1 MEIIFHSSLFIVMY
15 NYTAPGNVPK
25 KIHKKYKIMV
35 DIEGAPWYNKSIE
48 REVKEM
54 AYEEVLK
61 DLDRLEEKMDKV
73 LKELEEI
80 RKEHNERV
88 RGKELKK
95 K

>member
-1 MEIIFHSSLFIVMY
+1 
-15 NYTAPGNVPK
+15 
-25 KIHKKYKIMV
+25 
-35 DIEGAPWYNKSIE
+35 
-48 REVKEM
+48 M

-88 RGKELKK
+88 REKELKK

>member
-1 MEIIFHSSLFIVMY
+1 
-15 NYTAPGNVPK
+15 
-25 KIHKKYKIMV
+25 
-35 DIEGAPWYNKSIE
+35 
-48 REVKEM
+48 M

>member
-1 MEIIFHSSLFIVMY
+1 
-15 NYTAPGNVPK
+15 
-25 KIHKKYKIMV
+25 
-35 DIEGAPWYNKSIE
+35 
-48 REVKEM
+48 M

-61 DLDRLEEKMDKV
+61 DLDRQQKEIDKILEQ
-73 LKELEEI
+73 LKQI